1 MTEWVDNARALAR
14 EGRRAMLVVVAGVR
28 GSAPREPGARMIVT
42 AGETIGTIGGGQLEY
57 RCTQIACDVLRQPRG
72 GPAFLRRFPLGA
84 DCGQCCGGVVD
95 VLFEPLEAA
104 AAWLETIGR
113 LCDGGEASA
122 LVTRLDK
129 GSVTHAVVTA
139 TGDAGPDAPFFCDD
153 ALRRLACETLARRCT
168 ATVRSAEATV
178 LIEPVAS
185 PDFVI
190 AVFGAG
196 HVGAATVAVLG
207 TLDARIRWVDSRRGI
222 LPERVPRNV
231 QVVATDA
238 PASEVGAMPPG
249 AYYLVMTHSH
259 PLDLDICS
267 RVLQRG
273 DFAYLG
279 LIGSRSKRRNFERR
293 LAAAGL
299 TGLERLTCPIGVAGV
314 SGKAP
319 AEIAIAAAAE
329 ILKIRSERR
338 GAETPA
344 VDRLSPV
351 KGRGA

>member
-1 MTEWVDNARALAR
+1 MTDWVDDALALAR

-57 RCTQIACDVLRQPRG
+57 RCTQIACDALRQPRG
-72 GPAFLRRFPLGA
+72 GAAFLRRFPLGA

-113 LCDGGEASA
+113 LVDGGEASA
-122 LVTRLDK
+122 LVTRLDTA
-129 GSVTHAVVTA
+129 SVTHAVVTA
-139 TGDAGPDAPFFCDD
+139 TGDAGPDPASFCDD
-153 ALRRLACETLARRCT
+153 ALRRLACETLARRCA

-178 LIEPVAS
+178 LIESVAP

-207 TLDARIRWVDSRRGI
+207 TLDARVRWVDSRRGM

-231 QVVATDA
+231 QVLETDA
-238 PASEVGAMPPG
+238 PADEVGAMPPG

-259 PLDLDICS
+259 PLDLDICV
-267 RVLQRG
+267 RVLERG

-293 LAAAGL
+293 LAAAGV

-319 AEIAIAAAAE
+319 AEIAIAATAE

-338 GAETPA
+338 SAETPA
-344 VDRLSPV
+344 VERLSPV